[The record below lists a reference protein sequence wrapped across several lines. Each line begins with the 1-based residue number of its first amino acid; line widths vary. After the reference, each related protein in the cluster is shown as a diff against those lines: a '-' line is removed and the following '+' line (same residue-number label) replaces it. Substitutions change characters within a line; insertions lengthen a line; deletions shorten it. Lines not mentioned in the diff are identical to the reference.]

1 MRASFRFLVPFE
13 KQWEWGAVRECKSLC
28 GPHSDSWSL
37 LKSSGNGVQL
47 GGCKSLCGP
56 HSDSWSLLKS
66 SGNGVQVTVWA
77 SFRFLVPFEKQWEWG
92 AVRGGV
98 SHCAGLIQIPGPF

>member
-1 MRASFRFLVPFE
+1 MRATFRFLVPFE
-13 KQWEWGAVRECKSLC
+13 KQWEWGAVR
-28 GPHSDSWSL
+28 
-37 LKSSGNGVQL
+37 
-47 GGCKSLCGP
+47 GCKSLCGP